1 MNKTLDDELQYPAE
15 FGELDRRVLSFLV
28 VTRSRHAA
36 VATINKQMIAWIMRC
51 FVDCGPAFVWKISAK
66 RSQHGDPRANGRHG
80 EVSTVEGTV
89 EEKRTGTQGCNR
101 S

>member
-36 VATINKQMIAWIMRC
+36 VVTMNK
-51 FVDCGPAFVWKISAK
+51 
-66 RSQHGDPRANGRHG
+66 
-80 EVSTVEGTV
+80 
-89 EEKRTGTQGCNR
+89 
-101 S
+101 